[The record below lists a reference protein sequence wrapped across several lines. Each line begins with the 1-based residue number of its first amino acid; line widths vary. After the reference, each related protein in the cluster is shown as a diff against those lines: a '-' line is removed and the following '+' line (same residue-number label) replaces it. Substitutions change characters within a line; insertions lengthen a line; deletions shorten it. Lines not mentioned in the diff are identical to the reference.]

1 MAYLPQH
8 VGNVLQEA
16 AINLNALTK
25 GMIVRMR
32 YKKLDGKSKE
42 YWILVLQPKWKGQT
56 DKNYLIHALNLD
68 VLPTSDLFR
77 LAEETGIIGSKS
89 LWADRRLDIEKL
101 QLDMSSRRFY
111 NSNLKNVKILG
122 SAYRTYLFNN
132 VVSVR
137 VCDYNFGTSFEDIV
151 DLGIED

>member
-8 VGNVLQEA
+8 RQNVLQEA
-16 AINLNALTK
+16 AINTNALTK

-42 YWILVLQPKWKGQT
+42 YWILILQPKWKGST

-68 VLPTSDLFR
+68 ILPTTELFK
-77 LAEETGIIGSKS
+77 LAEETGVIGSKS

-111 NSNLKNVKILG
+111 NSNLKNTKILG

-137 VCDYNFGTSFEDIV
+137 VCDYNFGTSFGDIV

>member
-8 VGNVLQEA
+8 IQNVLQEA
-16 AINLNALTK
+16 AINTNALTK
-25 GMIVRMR
+25 GMIIRMR

-42 YWILVLQPKWKGQT
+42 YWVLILQPRWKGPT

-68 VLPTSDLFR
+68 VLPTAELFK
-77 LAEETGIIGSKS
+77 LAEEIGVIGSKS

-111 NSNLKNVKILG
+111 NTNLKNAKILG
-122 SAYRTYLFNN
+122 SAYRTYLVNN

-137 VCDYNFGTSFEDIV
+137 VCDYDFGTSFEDIA